1 MPVNPSGT
9 YCAMS
14 QPSTK
19 TASCSP
25 DPNSLATRSAILALR
40 FRSMLS
46 GTRPA

>member
-1 MPVNPSGT
+1 MPANPSGT
-9 YCAMS
+9 YCAIS

-25 DPNSLATRSAILALR
+25 GSSSRATRSAILALR